1 MSAFL
6 EFTLFGSVIWFWI
19 ISIIFIISLFIS
31 EIYEE
36 GFSATLSFI
45 IFCVLVQFWGNI
57 SIFSYFNIKLISLY
71 IILGFIYSLIRVYF
85 KGIEFNNLID
95 KAKFKDS
102 KINGPLSTPNFYENC
117 AIKDKANFKLK
128 EHIFR
133 WWGLWVISLTVWI
146 FSDLFKNLWNFI
158 YSRLEKFYLKVFNV

>member
-1 MSAFL
+1 MSALL

-71 IILGFIYSLIRVYF
+71 LVLGFIYSLIRVYF
-85 KGIEFNNLID
+85 KGIEFNNLIA
-95 KAKFKDS
+95 KAKLKD
-102 KINGPLSTPNFYENC
+102 LSIVLPTKPNYYEKC
-117 AIKDKANFKLK
+117 AIEDKANFELK

-133 WWGLWVISLTVWI
+133 WWGLWVISLITWI
-146 FSDLFKNLWNFI
+146 FSDLFKNLWNFT
-158 YSRLEKFYLKVFNV
+158 YSRLEKFYLKIFNV